1 MKRIVPARS
10 PSASMT
16 KSAESVQIGLGSRD
30 LRENL
35 VASLRTDGGE
45 ERLDVLVRH
54 ELDQE
59 VGVVEA
65 GAADCDVHAADS

>member
-1 MKRIVPARS
+1 
-10 PSASMT
+10 MT
-16 KSAESVQIGLGSRD
+16 KSPKASRSDSDSRD